1 MAKEIV
7 IGHRYV
13 LKNVFYD
20 DAEQRLSF
28 IKYSDDPGATSLP
41 ENADGKRL
49 EFDGTTELEVLDVL
63 LKRNI
68 YLDRIGECPIDK
80 CPIEKEIIKKINELI
95 ELVKERDNVQEDV

>member
-28 IKYSDDPGATSLP
+28 IKFGEDSDGSDLP
-41 ENADGKRL
+41 KNVEGKAL

-68 YLDRIGECPIDK
+68 YLDRLSQCPV
-80 CPIEKEIIKKINELI
+80 EKDIINKINELI
-95 ELVKERDNVQEDV
+95 ELIKERDNVQADV